1 MNTCVY
7 YLISP
12 TYQTAPALF
21 KHIIYANDKT
31 CHGEQA
37 VTANEV
43 TSSDK
48 ISLVFYMQGAWI
60 AICESTEA
68 HPKQKE
74 IFPELS
80 QPGRGTCTE
89 EETKRQDQEPA
100 PDPQWGGEG
109 GETCNYTS
117 QRKQLPLPSHTK
129 LSHMKRSHIRI
140 FCVGPSVRFLYLLY
154 RKHIDKSP
162 VLAAKLSQVQ

>member
-37 VTANEV
+37 VTASEV

-109 GETCNYTS
+109 GGDLQLYKPTETATS
-117 QRKQLPLPSHTK
+117 P
-129 LSHMKRSHIRI
+129 LSHKTQPYEKITYPHLL
-140 FCVGPSVRFLYLLY
+140 CGPECTVPISFV
-154 RKHIDKSP
+154 
-162 VLAAKLSQVQ
+162 